1 VARDLLNTLSTVQIV
16 VIFVFG
22 SVLLAISLATTI
34 RKLVPDI
41 AERQFEELA
50 SGLRVVYELLFAL
63 ILAFV
68 IASVLDKFND
78 SEHTVGAEA
87 TALAQMMRNNLAFP
101 ADVQERLSKGIG
113 VYVQATVDDEWESMR
128 HGKSSPEAAAAL
140 ETLYALYAGY
150 SPDGSAATEFYN
162 QALAHLDDVATSR
175 RDRLALSTAKLPTVL
190 VVMLPIGV
198 VLLLV
203 LEYRP
208 RLAPRSQAGFM
219 GTLALVLSSTYLLT
233 IVLDYPFSGDVSV
246 SNEPLTSG
254 VLASLVGTTPRKAQ
268 PGDRQLRLTARAL
281 AGVWNSDAYG
291 VVVLRPRASEL
302 RGTYRLADGTVRGKV
317 GTDGVFRGV
326 WCEHP
331 TRKPGHSDDSSDAG
345 LVEWRL
351 LHTRDDGDI
360 VSGTWSYGYQRRRD
374 GSFEPDGSWDLER
387 LEIDK
392 ANDLEHRI
400 VTEPP
405 GAYCH
410 APPLRGQR

>member
-1 VARDLLNTLSTVQIV
+1 M
-16 VIFVFG
+16 FVFG
-22 SVLLAISLATTI
+22 SVVLAISLAVGI

-78 SEHTVGAEA
+78 AEHTVGAEA

-101 ADVQERLSKGIG
+101 ADEQERLSRGIG
-113 VYVQATVDDEWESMR
+113 VYVQATVDDEWEAMR

-150 SPDGSAATEFYN
+150 SPRAGAPTEFYN
-162 QALAHLDDVATSR
+162 QALEHLDDVATSR
-175 RDRLALSTAKLPTVL
+175 RDRLALANAKLPTVL
-190 VVMLPIGV
+190 VIMLPIGV

-208 RLAPRSQAGFM
+208 RLAPGSQAGFM

-246 SNEPLTSG
+246 GNEPLTSG
-254 VLASLVGTTPRKAQ
+254 TLASLVGTTPRRAQ
-268 PGDRQLRLTARAL
+268 PGDKQLRLSDGAL
-281 AGVWNSDAYG
+281 VGVWNSDAYG
-291 VVVLRPRASEL
+291 VVVLRRRAGEL

-317 GTDGVFRGV
+317 DADGVFRGV

-331 TRKPGHSDDSSDAG
+331 TREPGLSHDSSDAG
-345 LVEWRL
+345 LIEWRL
-351 LHTRDDGDI
+351 LRTREDGDI
-360 VSGTWSYGYQRRRD
+360 VAGTWSYGYERRRD
-374 GSFEPDGSWDLER
+374 GSFEPDGSWDLEK
-387 LEIDK
+387 LQIDK
-392 ANDLEHRI
+392 ALDLERRI
-400 VTEPP
+400 ATESP

-410 APPLRGQR
+410 APPASPQR